1 MDISEAIQIAA
12 APADVAAVM
21 FDPARDAEWMTSVSS
36 SVSRSA
42 GITVG
47 AEVDRTS
54 IVDGRQI
61 LWTTQ
66 VAGFHFPHVLRLHIP
81 GGPGRPSGA
90 LHYEVQRVGE
100 GSVARV
106 RAATEV
112 DLFGFDLKR
121 LKELVEAARAV

>member
-36 SVSRSA
+36 TVPRSA

-61 LWTTQ
+61 PWTTQ
-66 VAGFHFPHVLRLHIP
+66 VAGFHFPHVLRLHIA
-81 GGPGRPSGA
+81 GGQSGA
-90 LHYEVQRVGE
+90 VHYEVQRAGE
-100 GSVARV
+100 GSVARG
-106 RAATEV
+106 RAASDV
-112 DLFGFDLKR
+112 DLFGFDLNR
-121 LKELVEAARAV
+121 LKELVEAARAI